1 MVASAHV
8 TAVSWA
14 VESAAGLQQERS
26 VLTVATGRLI
36 AHAVAPMLV
45 AASVLVLA
53 LLVVAM
59 LESMM
64 RAGLELLV
72 ERALVVELALLVEVT
87 QLALLVLPTQA
98 AEIVGS
104 MQQAQFVEVMLGVAA
119 TLFFRAERGW
129 RGFGSSLFGCEISCV
144 QRHTCVVLG
153 AQRQPF

>member
-1 MVASAHV
+1 M
-8 TAVSWA
+8 
-14 VESAAGLQQERS
+14 
-26 VLTVATGRLI
+26 LTVATGRLI

-119 TLFFRAERGW
+119 TLFFTCRAWMAEFRFFLVW
-129 RGFGSSLFGCEISCV
+129 L
-144 QRHTCVVLG
+144 
-153 AQRQPF
+153 